1 MGQKF
6 DVAMWTYNS
15 ESTLEQ
21 SLSSIEQAI
30 PNSRIC
36 HRIMVDGGSSDGT
49 EKIARE
55 HGWDFYESSPGIPVQ
70 ANFALRLVDTSIYA
84 SFEHDIVLTSSWLSR
99 IEKQLSPPHV
109 GVAQGVRLSKG
120 CRPLESLER
129 WSYNHGRLAIG
140 FYSIDNNLYKTD
152 IIKKVGGY
160 PIDCPMTADG
170 LLRRNVLAYGKQWV
184 TDPNCVSWH
193 LRSSFPKY
201 ISHVIRHI
209 QSAKYLWQPE
219 NTQHLTAKL
228 LRIFIT
234 SPVVGTRIATETFT
248 PSLLFDYPL
257 LRYVLLVTTSV
268 LAGEKQVI
276 VIPGLTDEAL
286 KA

>member
-1 MGQKF
+1 
-6 DVAMWTYNS
+6 
-15 ESTLEQ
+15 
-21 SLSSIEQAI
+21 
-30 PNSRIC
+30 
-36 HRIMVDGGSSDGT
+36 MVDGGSSDDT
-49 EKIARE
+49 EKIGRK

-70 ANFALRLVDTSIYA
+70 ANFALKLVDTRIYA

-99 IEKQLSPPHV
+99 IEKQLSSPHV
-109 GVAQGVRLSKG
+109 AVAQGVRLSKG
-120 CRPLESLER
+120 SKPLDSLER
-129 WSYNHGRLAIG
+129 WSYDHGRLAIG

-152 IIKKVGGY
+152 IIRKIGGY

-170 LLRRNVLAYGKQWV
+170 LLRRKILAYGMQWV
-184 TDPNCVSWH
+184 TDPECVSWH

-201 ISHVIRHI
+201 MRHVIKHI
-209 QSAKYLWQPE
+209 QRAKYLWQPAK
-219 NTQHLTAKL
+219 TQHLTAKL

-234 SPVVGTRIATETFT
+234 SPVVGTRIAAETCT

-268 LAGEKQVI
+268 LAGGKQVI